1 VWVAAAGHV
10 SRATPHRDMNL
21 APGFYSVD
29 CCQDTHDI
37 VMHREEDI
45 VLRSSRI
52 EGTDQLL
59 YGVIE

>member
-1 VWVAAAGHV
+1 MWVAAAGHV
-10 SRATPHRDMNL
+10 SRATPLKDMNL
-21 APGFYSVD
+21 GPEFHSVD
-29 CCQDTHDI
+29 CYQDTHDI

-45 VLRSSRI
+45 ALRASRI